1 MNADQKNR
9 FRELRSALEA
19 SKNWRKTFDPAWR
32 DYQLVYPGRH
42 DRPNIGVTDPP
53 FVNLLLSTVQ
63 VAVAASTV
71 EDPSFEALPRTPQ
84 FAQYQPIV
92 EGALDITWESTGA
105 QREFSEA
112 LTDRFVTGDGW
123 IKTTWERIEGPG
135 ELDPDLVEQMEK
147 NLQLVAVTRGLGP
160 DEIPSRAQVEAHV
173 LKNSMSLISNRP
185 IVRRID
191 PFAMY
196 VDSRATSDKDCQWY
210 AQKVW
215 LPLEEVQENE
225 AFNKKARE
233 AIKPT
238 NRLMD
243 DSTGHNPQSDTAA
256 TSSEGLQECCVWELY
271 DVKRRE
277 LTIFADGIGDNEEVL
292 FGPESTQDELGYP
305 HPFTRIPCIFVPG
318 AYYSM
323 GFVEASSALQSEL
336 NDQRLNMA
344 ELRRAS
350 IPKAFTL
357 SKYADQI
364 REWVASGDPGFV
376 GEIDDDDADLTKIIH
391 FTTPPMVSP
400 ILFQHGAELLNDLDR
415 QVGISAMERG
425 VGLPGSSTATE
436 VNAITGYISARARNY
451 LRGSRAAME
460 EVARRIITLM
470 QNNMDQTD
478 YLWLQEEFGMDW
490 LPPTDM
496 GQPVMNPRSKKM
508 GVPFSGSMLAGEWQL
523 KIRVDTG
530 TADGSARR
538 EQKAQQFL
546 QGAMP
551 FMSSGTANN
560 IEIFRKYLSDIGI
573 VNPDRF
579 LAPQAPVQAPP
590 TGVPGGM
597 PSPAGQNATA
607 VGSGATGAGLPP
619 GLESLLAEAGQRGA
633 SAAQ

>member
-1 MNADQKNR
+1 MNTDQKNR
-9 FRELRSALEA
+9 FRELRNGLEA
-19 SKNWRKTFDPAWR
+19 SKRWRRTFEPAWR
-32 DYQLVYPGRH
+32 DYQLIYPGRH
-42 DRPNIGVTDPP
+42 DRPNIGVDDPP

-71 EDPSFEALPRTPQ
+71 EDPSFEALPRTPKY
-84 FAQYQPIV
+84 AEYQPIV
-92 EGALDITWESTGA
+92 EGALDVTWESTGA
-105 QREFSEA
+105 QKEFSEA

-123 IKTTWERIEGPG
+123 IKTTWERIEASG
-135 ELDPDLVEQMEK
+135 ELDPALVDEMEK
-147 NLQLVAVTRGLGP
+147 NILLVASVRGLGP

-173 LKNSMSLISNRP
+173 LKNSMSLISNRA
-185 IVRRID
+185 IVRRLD
-191 PFAMY
+191 PFSVF

-215 LPLEEVQENE
+215 LPLDEVRNNE
-225 AFNKKARE
+225 SFSKKARQ
-233 AIKPT
+233 AVKAT

-243 DSTGHNPQSDTAA
+243 DSAGHNPQTDTAA
-256 TSSEGLQECCVWELY
+256 TSSEGLQECCIWEMY

-277 LTIFADGIGDNEEVL
+277 LTVFADGIGDNEEVL

-305 HPFTRIPCIFVPG
+305 HPFTRIPCIFIPG

-323 GFVEASSALQSEL
+323 GFVEASSSLQSEL

-350 IPKAFTL
+350 IPKLITSA
-357 SKYADQI
+357 KYVDDI
-364 REWVASGDPGFV
+364 EEWMASGKV
-376 GEIDDDDADLTKIIH
+376 GAVATIEDDDADISRIVY
-391 FTTPPMVSP
+391 FTTPPQVSP
-400 ILFQHGAELLNDLDR
+400 ILFQHGGELLGDLDR

-436 VNAITGYISARARNY
+436 VNAITGYVSARARSY

-470 QNNMDQTD
+470 QHNMDQTD

-490 LPPTDM
+490 LPPTDL
-496 GQPVMNPRSKKM
+496 GPPIPNPRSKKV
-508 GVPFSGSMLAGEWQL
+508 GVPYSGSMLAGEWQL

-546 QGAMP
+546 QGMMP
-551 FMSSGTANN
+551 FMSAGVVNN
-560 IEIFRKYLSDIGI
+560 VEVLRKFLTDTGI

-579 LAPQAPVQAPP
+579 IAPQPAMQAPP

-607 VGSGATGAGLPP
+607 VGGGATGAGLPP
-619 GLESLLAEAGQRGA
+619 GMEQLMAEAGQRG
-633 SAAQ
+633 SR